1 MKTFIQKLVNYKK
14 AQVFLETQDCSY
26 FENGKMKLYTDSF
39 TFYSKQPYSK
49 SFQYTASMP
58 LDATYKIL
66 KLIETGIKK
75 NQTVQ
80 IIINSGMGTERIN
93 IHKSV
98 LKQAEKE
105 MLEMIAKIQKENE
118 E

>member
-1 MKTFIQKLVNYKK
+1 MKTLIQKLVNFKK

-26 FENGKMKLYTDSF
+26 YENNKMKLYTDSF

-49 SFQYTASMP
+49 SFQYTASIS
-58 LDATYKIL
+58 LDATYSIL
-66 KLIETGIKK
+66 KLIQTGIKK

-80 IIINSGMGTERIN
+80 IIVRAGMGTERIN

-98 LKQAEKE
+98 LKDAEKE
-105 MLEMIAKIQKENE
+105 MLGMITKIQEENKE
-118 E
+118 

>member
-1 MKTFIQKLVNYKK
+1 MKTLIQKLVNFKK

-26 FENGKMKLYTDSF
+26 YEGKMKVYTDGF

-58 LDATYKIL
+58 LDATYKVL

-80 IIINSGMGTERIN
+80 IIVNSGMGTERIN

-98 LKQAEKE
+98 LKDAEKQ
-105 MLEMIAKIQKENE
+105 MLEMIAKIQEENKE
-118 E
+118 